1 MEVTAIKAA
10 GREPVEVKLKYPITM
25 GDTTIESVVVRRI
38 TQSMIEEAE
47 DGAGKNKQKQMRVLV
62 QKSTG
67 LTPRV
72 VQEMDAEDFN
82 AICEV
87 VANFM
92 GASQT

>member
-1 MEVTAIKAA
+1 MEAMKIQAA
-10 GREPVEVKLKYPITM
+10 SRDPVEVQLKYPITM
-25 GDTTIESVVVRRI
+25 GDTTIESATVRRI

-47 DGAGKNKQKQMRVLV
+47 DASGKSKHKQMRLLV
-62 QKSTG
+62 QKATG

-72 VQEMDAEDFN
+72 VQELDAEDFN